1 MKWGVKQAL
10 VVSNWEIAK
19 ECFTTNDKAFAGRPT
34 YGGRA
39 YGDNFWSY
47 GSRHM
52 ALLGVRHV
60 KIVTNLK
67 QLPDRDADPVI
78 KAICLLLFADS
89 NRLWLTGGAIS
100 PYGRALFM
108 MLHTSQKLNSAE
120 KWDGLMASR
129 AKINSP
135 SLETM
140 MSAMQKE
147 GYVASR
153 SHIASNAIKTNCP
166 MVVCIRIAKELQGC
180 QKT

>member
-78 KAICLLLFADS
+78 KAICLTPQSYIDMGIA
-89 NRLWLTGGAIS
+89 
-100 PYGRALFM
+100 
-108 MLHTSQKLNSAE
+108 
-120 KWDGLMASR
+120 
-129 AKINSP
+129 
-135 SLETM
+135 
-140 MSAMQKE
+140 
-147 GYVASR
+147 
-153 SHIASNAIKTNCP
+153 IASGRSDVLRKAQGIS
-166 MVVCIRIAKELQGC
+166 IRLA
-180 QKT
+180 